1 MRFIGILSHY
11 TSIIGIMNKE
21 TNARMGVDYSK
32 YRSGGEIA
40 EHSLVLRSPYCLD
53 YGFYTNRSLFL

>member
-1 MRFIGILSHY
+1 MYQREMIKLMLMNLVSA
-11 TSIIGIMNKE
+11 SISISFFSVTLTI
-21 TNARMGVDYSK
+21 
-32 YRSGGEIA
+32 IA